1 MCDLEIDFLPKY
13 TSMPAL
19 LNLPRTFQEK
29 RESGQNI
36 QMKIRCI
43 KHFDRQGSVLVMYRL
58 NKKFQLIMIGVE
70 TSPTTVVHSV
80 GEEGGG
86 VSVVGS

>member
-1 MCDLEIDFLPKY
+1 M
-13 TSMPAL
+13 SAL

>member
-1 MCDLEIDFLPKY
+1 
-13 TSMPAL
+13 MPAL

-29 RESGQNI
+29 RESDQNI
-36 QMKIRCI
+36 QMKMRCI

-70 TSPTTVVHSV
+70 TSPTTVVLSV
-80 GEEGGG
+80 G
-86 VSVVGS
+86 VVVVVVLVVVL

>member
-1 MCDLEIDFLPKY
+1 
-13 TSMPAL
+13 
-19 LNLPRTFQEK
+19 
-29 RESGQNI
+29 
-36 QMKIRCI
+36 MKIRCI

-80 GEEGGG
+80 GL
-86 VSVVGS
+86 VVELVLVLVMVVVVEVVVVVMVVVVVVVVVVMV